1 MAAKKTDEKF
11 SKKEKDIMSSLAVLD
26 EFGMNISKASQEL
39 KISRPTL
46 IKYRDE
52 NWGEYIALKNMTT
65 SKNMIKA
72 SDLGFNTEMI
82 ETAVVVSATERK
94 IHAIFDRITNRIDI
108 ILSDPKLT
116 KKISFNALIYAAN
129 VMLPYIQA
137 KKQTTADQDKGEVQ
151 ADTVLA
157 KIKKAMA
164 EKARIHVDQ
173 VNIQNNYNDNIENKL

>member
-11 SKKEKDIMSSLAVLD
+11 SKKEKDIMYSLAVLD
-26 EFGMNISKASQEL
+26 EFEMNISKASREL

-94 IHAIFDRITNRIDI
+94 IHAIFDKITNRVDV

-137 KKQTTADQDKGEVQ
+137 KKQTSEPGQEDKQ

-173 VNIQNNYNDNIENKL
+173 VNIQNNYNDNSENKL

>member
-1 MAAKKTDEKF
+1 MAAKSKDEKF

-26 EFGMNISKASQEL
+26 EFGMNISKASQKL

-52 NWGEYIALKNMTT
+52 NWGEYMTM
-65 SKNMIKA
+65 KNMIKS

-94 IHAIFDRITNRIDI
+94 ISEIFDKITTRVDI
-108 ILSDPKLT
+108 MLSDPKLT

-137 KKQTTADQDKGEVQ
+137 KKQTSEPGQEDKQ
-151 ADTVLA
+151 TDTVLA

-173 VNIQNNYNDNIENKL
+173 VNIQNNYNDNSEDKL